1 MADKEIWMAGENL
14 INKAKMSV
22 KAYLLMFMLFI
33 TLFLVIAFILD
44 YVIWHNKIWEYFV
57 WLWMIIQS
65 KLKLVVDSH
74 GQILIHGYYCQLTG
88 STIDKS
94 HCQWGKVGLGIIK
107 QYDYLGIYGKY
118 LFGSLLKASGISILL
133 SIGIYYV
140 TIYRYFK
147 KELSEFTEDKEVR
160 GRKVIDD
167 EKLLDKR
174 YFRKDNIL
182 FINDRIRLPQDEALT
197 HLLILGAS
205 GSGKSSL
212 IHRQLEVLREKN
224 MKAIIVDFKGEFMQ
238 KWYSEG
244 DIIFNPID
252 VRSVKWS
259 ICNDIKKINHL
270 KSFTYSFIKERG
282 KDDAVWVNWGRLL
295 LQAIIVIAF
304 KEGKRTNKDI
314 LRYLGL
320 TYDELVEL
328 LMKYR
333 SNSFV
338 ASALKCLGNEKQA
351 NSVLSMLTDVIDQ
364 ISLVEDG
371 DFSFRQYIS
380 NTDDKRWL
388 FVENG
393 ERQVGLEG
401 IFSAVIDIVSN
412 ESLQMSEANG
422 KLRHFLII
430 DELGRYN
437 RSESLE
443 RLVTLGRSKG
453 VSIIL
458 ANQDLSKIELL
469 YGREMDTLY
478 NSISTLVVLKINDS
492 FTQEYV
498 TKSIGNIEVERKRES
513 VSMSPSDIRD
523 SISYSTE
530 VTERKAILESELG
543 MLKKGQMI
551 VRFTDGVVLRTS
563 FKYKKYADKLS
574 EDELLVERNLSL

>member
-1 MADKEIWMAGENL
+1 MASEIWMAGENV

-22 KAYLLMFMLFI
+22 KAYLLMFTLFVTLFLFI
-33 TLFLVIAFILD
+33 TFLLD
-44 YVIWHNKIWEYFV
+44 YFIWHNKIWEYAIYI
-57 WLWMIIQS
+57 WMLIQS
-65 KLKLVVDSH
+65 KLKLAVDST
-74 GQILIHGYYCQLTG
+74 GQVLIHGYYCQLVG
-88 STIDKS
+88 SGIDKG
-94 HCQWGKVGLGIIK
+94 HCQWGRVGLGIIK
-107 QYDYLGIYGKY
+107 QYNYMTIYGKY
-118 LFGSLLKASGISILL
+118 LFGSLVKASGISIVISTL
-133 SIGIYYV
+133 IYYF

-147 KELSEFTEDKEVR
+147 RELSEFTEDKEVR

-182 FINDRIRLPQDEALT
+182 FINDRIRLSAEEALT

-212 IHRQLEVLREKN
+212 IHRQLEILRERNQKV
-224 MKAIIVDFKGEFMQ
+224 IVVDFKGEFMQ

-252 VRSVKWS
+252 ERSVKWT
-259 ICNDIKKINHL
+259 ITNDIKKINHL
-270 KSFTYSFIKERG
+270 KSFTYSFIKEKSRE
-282 KDDAVWVNWGRLL
+282 DAVWVNWGRLL
-295 LQAIIVIAF
+295 LQAIIVIAS

-333 SNSFV
+333 DNSFV

-364 ISLVEDG
+364 IALIEDG
-371 DFSFRQYIS
+371 SFSFRKYIS
-380 NTDDKRWL
+380 NESDKRWL

-393 ERQVGLEG
+393 EKQVGLEG
-401 IFSAVIDIVSN
+401 IFSAVVDTVSN

-458 ANQDLSKIELL
+458 ANQDLSKLQLL
-469 YGREMDTLY
+469 YGKEMDVLY
-478 NSISTLVVLKINDS
+478 NSISTLCVLKINDT

-498 TKSIGNIEVERKRES
+498 VKSIGNIEVERKRES
-513 VSMSPSDIRD
+513 VSMSPSDVRD

-563 FKYKKYADKLS
+563 FSYKKYADKLS
-574 EDELLVERNLSL
+574 EDELLVERNLTL